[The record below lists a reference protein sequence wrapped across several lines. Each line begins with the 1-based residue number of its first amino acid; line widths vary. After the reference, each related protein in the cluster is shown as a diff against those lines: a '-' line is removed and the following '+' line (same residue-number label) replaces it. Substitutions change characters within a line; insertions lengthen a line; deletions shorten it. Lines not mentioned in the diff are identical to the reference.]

1 MTQAWEA
8 GTTSGRG
15 RRVGHSFGSP
25 TGRALRDGKEG
36 LRGDG
41 RPPVGTLPRIVRP
54 SVEVPLRPPQL
65 SLRRPATGFNARGE
79 SKSSGNGT
87 NPLNGLEPICKPRS
101 VENLAQPERV
111 ENEISQARRQAIR
124 AQQSSQ
130 GIPVPHLQGGE
141 KLDRARIDMTQSQ
154 IWIVSIARISSMGL
168 ITSLLVPLRESLPR
182 PVKCAMN
189 LPIT

>member
-1 MTQAWEA
+1 LHRVLLHALLLIIRGPNLLADCCIKVQTLQSTTDIDHSSAPSRLPHIITQAWEA

-25 TGRALRDGKEG
+25 TGRASRDGKEG

-54 SVEVPLRPPQL
+54 SVE
-65 SLRRPATGFNARGE
+65 
-79 SKSSGNGT
+79 
-87 NPLNGLEPICKPRS
+87 RS
-101 VENLAQPERV
+101 PFVHHNYRSEGQRLASMREV
-111 ENEISQARRQAIR
+111 KAS
-124 AQQSSQ
+124 
-130 GIPVPHLQGGE
+130 PHLQGGE
-141 KLDRARIDMTQSQ
+141 KLGRTRIDMTQSQ
-154 IWIVSIARISSMGL
+154 TWIVSIARISSMGL

-182 PVKCAMN
+182 PAKCAMN